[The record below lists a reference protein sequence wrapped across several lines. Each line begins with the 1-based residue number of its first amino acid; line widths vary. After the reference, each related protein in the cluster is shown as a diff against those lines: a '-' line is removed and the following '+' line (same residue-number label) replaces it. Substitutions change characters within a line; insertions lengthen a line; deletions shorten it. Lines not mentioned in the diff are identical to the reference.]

1 MHNAILVSALL
12 LATPL
17 AGDQLRIAISDD
29 AP

>member
-17 AGDQLRIAISDD
+17 AGERLRISTSD